1 MPAADEEAFPDIQ
14 VLRQQRNEAKA
25 ILYDFDCW
33 ILMQKFESCRLNRP
47 VSL

>member
-25 ILYDFDCW
+25 ILYT
-33 ILMQKFESCRLNRP
+33 STAG
-47 VSL
+47 S

>member
-25 ILYDFDCW
+25 I
-33 ILMQKFESCRLNRP
+33 RLRLLDP
-47 VSL
+47 